1 MGKSIGEL
9 VLLARQDDQ
18 NAINELYNQTF
29 KKAYFVARTAIKS
42 SDGDYSSQ
50 IEDILQ
56 DAYVKAFS
64 SLDKLEDPEKFQGWL
79 DTIVINRCKD
89 FLKKKKPT
97 LFSDMASENSDD
109 GSILDFEDSREND
122 RMEFKPEETVDY
134 GETKRLI
141 AEMLDRMPEDQKM
154 CLLMYYYEEMS
165 VRQIAEAM
173 DCSEGTIKSRLN
185 YARKNLKGQVL
196 ELEKKGTKLYC
207 MPLLPFLY
215 WFFRE
220 QAAEFIGGTAGTVAA
235 GAAASTAAAAAGQSV
250 SAGSASSVA
259 GQTASGSTSA
269 QAAATSQT
277 ASGSAAAQT
286 AATGQTASAGA
297 AGTAGTG
304 TTAASSSAA
313 GAAGAAAKTAAAVA
327 GKASLGLGAKLAM
340 VGVGAAVVIGGGAAA
355 AASGKLPVD
364 LPWEQGIDV
373 SKFELD
379 ENGLLPKEAYDNKKN
394 HKAVEAY
401 MNALDDIKNTYNTEY
416 AYVYMVDLDQN
427 GVVELL
433 VTGVE
438 DEADDS
444 HIFSNYYMNY
454 EVEDQPIKLENP
466 FDSDLVTRWTAYA
479 ALLPEENE
487 LILTYGDSQE
497 VEGLS
502 MKISDQTLT
511 ETGTFGWAE
520 NNPDEQRFTTD
531 QLRQAEDVF
540 KRADYLEKN
549 WDDIS
554 QEDMLYPSNV
564 VALTRMDMDGMI
576 LTGDEESREIVRPY
590 IPAVDTEFA
599 MEGDDDGTLDTTLL
613 SYADYRSDKN
623 REAVRAYADTLRND
637 SRFTEVKSLHIVD
650 IDQDGVVEFVVHSK
664 VEDETYAP
672 YYSDWVVSF
681 LSYDGKVS
689 VEEIYSTIDRF
700 APPEIGVIPKEKKLA
715 LISPEDESLVLY
727 EYSFDG
733 TKMMEG
739 ESYFFDGQFD
749 QDPSIYN
756 YYNEAGEYITEEED
770 SSKKKNERAE
780 NELNKIILPVFA
792 LGDYVLE
799 NKSEYDTTL
808 DYMGTDMDT
817 WNIYPS
823 LGYATGSVAVEAVRK
838 DGYWSSEW

>member
-97 LFSDMASENSDD
+97 LFSDMASENSND
-109 GSILDFEDSREND
+109 GSTLEFEDSREND

-235 GAAASTAAAAAGQSV
+235 GAAASTAAAGAGQSV

-259 GQTASGSTSA
+259 GQTAAIG
-269 QAAATSQT
+269 QA
-277 ASGSAAAQT
+277 
-286 AATGQTASAGA
+286 ASAGA
-297 AGTAGTG
+297 AGTAGAG

-313 GAAGAAAKTAAAVA
+313 AAAGTAAKTVAAAA

-340 VGVGAAVVIGGGAAA
+340 VGVGAAVVVGGGAAA

-433 VTGVE
+433 VTGAR

-444 HIFSNYYMNY
+444 HILLNYYMNY
-454 EVEDQPIKLENP
+454 EEEEQPIKLENP
-466 FDSDLVTRWTAYA
+466 LDSDLITGWAAYA

-487 LILTYGDSQE
+487 LILTYTTSQE
-497 VEGLS
+497 VEGFS
-502 MKISDQTLT
+502 MKLSDQTL
-511 ETGTFGWAE
+511 EEAGTIGWAE
-520 NNPDEQRFTTD
+520 NRPYEQRFTTD
-531 QLRQAEDVF
+531 QLRQAEDIF

-554 QEDMLYPSNV
+554 QEDMLYPSNIV
-564 VALTRMDMDGMI
+564 GLTRMDMDGMMLI
-576 LTGDEESREIVRPY
+576 GDEYMGIVRPY

-599 MEGDDDGTLDTTLL
+599 MEGDGDGTLDTTLL

-623 REAVRAYADTLRND
+623 REAVRAYAQELQQRINPSDIRGIW
-637 SRFTEVKSLHIVD
+637 SVD
-650 IDQDGVVEFVVHSK
+650 MNQDGIVEFVVQYY
-664 VEDETYAP
+664 EETEGYGIWGDEITK
-672 YYSDWVVSF
+672 F
-681 LSYDGKVS
+681 FSYDGSVS
-689 VEEIYSTIDRF
+689 IQTIDSTPSRQP
-700 APPEIGVIPKEKKLA
+700 APYIGVIPEEKKLVLVFSHNADLSMSEFSLYGRRCTETGNYSYNGMYA
-715 LISPEDESLVLY
+715 LDP
-727 EYSFDG
+727 YS
-733 TKMMEG
+733 
-739 ESYFFDGQFD
+739 
-749 QDPSIYN
+749 YN
-756 YYNEAGEYITEEED
+756 YLNYEGDNVADILEKENNEAEAEFNKVILLPESSDKDFIYLMDAIEGGENSEEGFYY
-770 SSKKKNERAE
+770 
-780 NELNKIILPVFA
+780 LYPFQGV
-792 LGDYVLE
+792 DY
-799 NKSEYDTTL
+799 
-808 DYMGTDMDT
+808 G
-817 WNIYPS
+817 NI
-823 LGYATGSVAVEAVRK
+823 AIEEVKAN
-838 DGYWSSEW
+838 GYWDGPGTPGQ

>member
-64 SLDKLEDPEKFQGWL
+64 NLDKLEDPEKFQGWL

-89 FLKKKKPT
+89 FLKKKKPL
-97 LFSDMASENSDD
+97 LFSDMSAENSDD
-109 GSILDFEDSREND
+109 GSTLEFEDSREND

-235 GAAASTAAAAAGQSV
+235 GAAASTAAAGAGQSV

-259 GQTASGSTSA
+259 GQTASGSAAA

-286 AATGQTASAGA
+286 AAIDQAASAGA
-297 AGTAGTG
+297 AGTAGAG

-313 GAAGAAAKTAAAVA
+313 AAAGTAAKTVAAAA

-340 VGVGAAVVIGGGAAA
+340 VGVGAAVVVGGGAAA

-401 MNALDDIKNTYNTEY
+401 MNALDNIKNTYNTEY

-454 EVEDQPIKLENP
+454 EAEDQPIKLENP
-466 FDSDLVTRWTAYA
+466 LDSDLVTRWTAYA

-487 LILTYGDSQE
+487 LILTYGDFQE

-520 NNPDEQRFTTD
+520 NRPYEQRFTTD
-531 QLRQAEDVF
+531 QLRQAEDIF

-564 VALTRMDMDGMI
+564 VALTRIDMDGMMLI
-576 LTGDEESREIVRPY
+576 GDENMEIVRPY

-613 SYADYRSDKN
+613 SYADYRNDTN
-623 REAVRAYADTLRND
+623 RAAVKAYAQNIK
-637 SRFTEVKSLHIVD
+637 SRLDVSRVETIWPVD
-650 IDQDGVVEFVVHSK
+650 INQDGVVEFVVRYR
-664 VEDETYAP
+664 EPDEVYNWNDVYTEL
-672 YYSDWVVSF
+672 
-681 LSYDGKVS
+681 LSYDGTVS
-689 VEEIYSTIDRF
+689 VELLEEILDRY
-700 APPEIGVIPKEKKLA
+700 APSEIGVIPEEKTLTLLFADNADLSMTKYIL
-715 LISPEDESLVLY
+715 
-727 EYSFDG
+727 DG
-733 TKMMEG
+733 TKVVERD
-739 ESYFFDGQFD
+739 S
-749 QDPSIYN
+749 YN
-756 YYNEAGEYITEEED
+756 YNDYYDLGNNKEAEAEI
-770 SSKKKNERAE
+770 SKM
-780 NELNKIILPVFA
+780 IL
-792 LGDYVLE
+792 LQDLSRGDMGSVLE
-799 NKSEYDTTL
+799 NLENEADPE
-808 DYMGTDMDT
+808 D
-817 WNIYPS
+817 IYHYPAF
-823 LGYATGSVAVEAVRK
+823 GDIYGSDVIDSIK
-838 DGYWSSEW
+838 NNGYWYRSGTAGQ

>member
-50 IEDILQ
+50 IEDIMQ

-235 GAAASTAAAAAGQSV
+235 GAATSTAAAGAGQSV

-259 GQTASGSTSA
+259 GQTASGSTAA

-313 GAAGAAAKTAAAVA
+313 GAAGAAAKTSAAVA
-327 GKASLGLGAKLAM
+327 GKASLGLGSKLAIRLLLP
-340 VGVGAAVVIGGGAAA
+340 AAFHF
-355 AASGKLPVD
+355 LPVR
-364 LPWEQGIDV
+364 
-373 SKFELD
+373 
-379 ENGLLPKEAYDNKKN
+379 LL
-394 HKAVEAY
+394 
-401 MNALDDIKNTYNTEY
+401 
-416 AYVYMVDLDQN
+416 
-427 GVVELL
+427 
-433 VTGVE
+433 
-438 DEADDS
+438 
-444 HIFSNYYMNY
+444 
-454 EVEDQPIKLENP
+454 
-466 FDSDLVTRWTAYA
+466 
-479 ALLPEENE
+479 
-487 LILTYGDSQE
+487 
-497 VEGLS
+497 
-502 MKISDQTLT
+502 
-511 ETGTFGWAE
+511 
-520 NNPDEQRFTTD
+520 
-531 QLRQAEDVF
+531 
-540 KRADYLEKN
+540 
-549 WDDIS
+549 
-554 QEDMLYPSNV
+554 
-564 VALTRMDMDGMI
+564 
-576 LTGDEESREIVRPY
+576 
-590 IPAVDTEFA
+590 
-599 MEGDDDGTLDTTLL
+599 
-613 SYADYRSDKN
+613 
-623 REAVRAYADTLRND
+623 
-637 SRFTEVKSLHIVD
+637 
-650 IDQDGVVEFVVHSK
+650 
-664 VEDETYAP
+664 
-672 YYSDWVVSF
+672 
-681 LSYDGKVS
+681 
-689 VEEIYSTIDRF
+689 
-700 APPEIGVIPKEKKLA
+700 
-715 LISPEDESLVLY
+715 
-727 EYSFDG
+727 
-733 TKMMEG
+733 
-739 ESYFFDGQFD
+739 
-749 QDPSIYN
+749 
-756 YYNEAGEYITEEED
+756 
-770 SSKKKNERAE
+770 
-780 NELNKIILPVFA
+780 
-792 LGDYVLE
+792 
-799 NKSEYDTTL
+799 
-808 DYMGTDMDT
+808 
-817 WNIYPS
+817 
-823 LGYATGSVAVEAVRK
+823 
-838 DGYWSSEW
+838 